1 MANIL
6 LFFADIR
13 LFIAQMNLVELT
25 GEALTLHVNQRRHQ
39 KQKTATKTWFGR
51 EEIRFTLLVHII
63 SLLSI
68 FKRP

>member
-39 KQKTATKTWFGR
+39 KQKTATKTWFGG
-51 EEIRFTLLVHII
+51 EKIRYTAFLLII
-63 SLLSI
+63 SL
-68 FKRP
+68 